1 MFGTKKS
8 QHKAV
13 DNISFRLEQ
22 GECLGII
29 GESGSGKSTTAHMIA
44 GLLKPCSG
52 EIDYKGRYLQMIFQN
67 PIRSF
72 SPRMNI
78 LDSLCEGLLYQS
90 DLPRKE
96 IRKKALEAMD
106 MVKLPRDYARRYRS
120 QLSGGECQRAAIARA
135 LMIHPDLLI
144 CDEVTSALDVSIQAE
159 IMQLLY
165 RLKQSMGISLLFI
178 SHDIALVSGISDRVA
193 VMHDGKIVETGDTM
207 ALIENPKQDYT
218 KELIA
223 SVLPVYGEK
232 EKIMER

>member
-1 MFGTKKS
+1 
-8 QHKAV
+8 
-13 DNISFRLEQ
+13 
-22 GECLGII
+22 
-29 GESGSGKSTTAHMIA
+29 
-44 GLLKPCSG
+44 
-52 EIDYKGRYLQMIFQN
+52 
-67 PIRSF
+67 
-72 SPRMNI
+72 
-78 LDSLCEGLLYQS
+78 
-90 DLPRKE
+90 
-96 IRKKALEAMD
+96 
-106 MVKLPRDYARRYRS
+106 
-120 QLSGGECQRAAIARA
+120 
-135 LMIHPDLLI
+135 
-144 CDEVTSALDVSIQAE
+144 VTSALDVSIQAE